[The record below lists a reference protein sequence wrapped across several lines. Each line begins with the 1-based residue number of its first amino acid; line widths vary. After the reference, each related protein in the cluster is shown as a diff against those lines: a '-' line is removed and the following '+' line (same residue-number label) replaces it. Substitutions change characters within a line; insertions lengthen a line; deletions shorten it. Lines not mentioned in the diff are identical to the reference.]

1 MSSIDGRGV
10 DEEWWSLSSIDVRG
24 VDEEWWSLSSIDVS
38 GVDEGLCSAMVPQRL
53 HNAVS

>member
-1 MSSIDGRGV
+1 M
-10 DEEWWSLSSIDVRG
+10 SSIDVRG

-38 GVDEGLCSAMVPQRL
+38 GVDEGLCSGMVPLRL